1 MPIPGEG
8 APPTMSA
15 LLSAFTVYFLYGM
28 SGVPCLVWAGRSAH
42 AGTFASK
49 EPRPWP
55 GTARTIPWVAL
66 PLLLIFLYAWNVS
79 ETAISNAVNTEAEGA
94 SEWMP
99 YQFLL
104 LPSALGSIAGYG
116 IGFIMGKRRVT

>member
-1 MPIPGEG
+1 MPCARLG
-8 APPTMSA
+8 APRAMSA
-15 LLSAFTVYFLYGM
+15 LLSAFTVYFLYAM
-28 SGVPCLVWAGRSAH
+28 SSVPCLVWAGRSAY
-42 AGTFASK
+42 AGTIASR

-55 GTARTIPWVAL
+55 GTARTILWVAL

-79 ETAISNAVNTEAEGA
+79 DTASGAVNAEAEGA
-94 SEWMP
+94 SDWMP

-116 IGFIMGKRRVT
+116 IGFIMGKRRVA

>member
-1 MPIPGEG
+1 MS
-8 APPTMSA
+8 TSA
-15 LLSAFTVYFLYGM
+15 LLSAFTVYFLYVM
-28 SGVPCLVWAGRSAH
+28 SSVPCLVWAGRSAY
-42 AGTFASK
+42 AGTVANKSQ
-49 EPRPWP
+49 RPWP
-55 GTARTIPWVAL
+55 GRGRTILWVVL

-79 ETAISNAVNTEAEGA
+79 DSAKSGAVLADAVGT

-116 IGFIMGKRRVT
+116 IGFVMGKRRVA

>member
-1 MPIPGEG
+1 
-8 APPTMSA
+8 MSA

-28 SGVPCLVWAGRSAH
+28 SSVPCLVWAGRSAY
-42 AGTFASK
+42 AGTIASK

-55 GTARTIPWVAL
+55 GTARTILWVAL

-79 ETAISNAVNTEAEGA
+79 DTAISNAVNTETEGA
-94 SEWMP
+94 SDWMP

-104 LPSALGSIAGYG
+104 LPSAIGSIAGYG
-116 IGFIMGKRRVT
+116 IGFIMGKRRVA

>member
-1 MPIPGEG
+1 MPEPV
-8 APPTMSA
+8 PA
-15 LLSAFTVYFLYGM
+15 LLSALTVYGLYVM
-28 SGVPCLVWAGRSAH
+28 PGVPFIVWAGRSAYS
-42 AGTFASK
+42 GTVAST

-55 GTARTIPWVAL
+55 GMARTILWVLL

-79 ETAISNAVNTEAEGA
+79 DSAKFAAANTEVVGT

-104 LPSALGSIAGYG
+104 LPCAFGSIAGYG
-116 IGFIMGKRRVT
+116 IGFFMGKRRVI